1 MMTTQRAEQILAEQT
16 LGRSGCT
23 IHFWLGGREDA
34 PLLVFLHGATMDHCM
49 FDAQVQAFA
58 DKYRILVWDARG
70 HGASRPLG
78 SSFVLA
84 DCADDLIA
92 ILDHLN
98 VKQAMLVGQSMGGYV
113 AQEVYF
119 RHPERVAAM
128 VIIGAVNI
136 AFAYSKTDVWIVK
149 LSLPLLNVWPY
160 NNLAHTIAKSI
171 SVRPD
176 VQAYAL
182 ATIKQ
187 LSPKEFLTIWKAV
200 TLVINEQGYPGHYIK
215 VPSLL
220 THGDHD
226 GTGSIRKQAPNWAAY
241 EPDVKYV
248 VIPDAGHNANQDN
261 PDFFNRVLHEFL
273 QSRVAS

>member
-1 MMTTQRAEQILAEQT
+1 MIETHIGGQILAEET
-16 LGRSGCT
+16 LERPSCT
-23 IHFWLGGREDA
+23 IHYWLGGREDG

-98 VKQAMLVGQSMGGYV
+98 VKQAVLVGQSMGGYV

-119 RHPERVAAM
+119 RHSERVAAM

-136 AFAYSKTDVWIVK
+136 AFAYSKTDVWMVK

-160 NNLAHTIAKSI
+160 NNLARTIAKSI
-171 SVRPD
+171 SIKPD
-176 VQAYAL
+176 VQTYAL

-200 TLVINEQGYPGHYIK
+200 TLVISERGYPGHHIN
-215 VPSLL
+215 VPFLL

-226 GTGSIRKQAPNWAAY
+226 GTGSIRKQAPTWAAY

-261 PDFFNRVLHEFL
+261 PTSFNQALREFL